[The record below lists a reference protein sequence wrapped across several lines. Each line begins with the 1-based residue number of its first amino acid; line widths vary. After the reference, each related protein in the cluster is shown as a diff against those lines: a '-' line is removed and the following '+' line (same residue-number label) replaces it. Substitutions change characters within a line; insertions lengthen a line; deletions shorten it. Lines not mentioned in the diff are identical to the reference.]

1 MSDTDQCNEQ
11 LKYKGGTGTRILS
24 PLLRVIFL
32 SHQDKMLH
40 LLTPCSTHSC
50 LAVAS
55 DWLPADT
62 LPTLVW

>member
-1 MSDTDQCNEQ
+1 VSDKDRSNEQ
-11 LKYKGGTGTRILS
+11 KKYQGGTGTRILS
-24 PLLRVIFL
+24 PLLRVTFL

-50 LAVAS
+50 LVVAS

-62 LPTLVW
+62 LPTLV